1 MWVTNI
7 TELVDWKT
15 APFCNR
21 LELATQIYITIT
33 VSCDSF
39 PLCSCFQNRHFVF
52 STISSEQHIAKK
64 TSISPHHR
72 SQVSDFNQQK
82 TIFILIPGPNTS
94 PL

>member
-7 TELVDWKT
+7 TELVVWKT

-64 TSISPHHR
+64 TLISFITEAKF
-72 SQVSDFNQQK
+72 Q
-82 TIFILIPGPNTS
+82 ILINKKPFS
-94 PL
+94 F